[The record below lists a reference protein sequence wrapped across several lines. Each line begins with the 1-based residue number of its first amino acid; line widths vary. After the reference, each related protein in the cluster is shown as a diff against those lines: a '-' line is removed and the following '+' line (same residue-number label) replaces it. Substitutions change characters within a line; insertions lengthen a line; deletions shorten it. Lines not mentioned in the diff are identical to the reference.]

1 MTIDKDKLEMGNEE
15 ALPLS
20 IKEEIEEQLAE
31 NQDWNE
37 NYAAATNSERF
48 ADPSEFTEL
57 SLRDPELYE
66 DVLAACQEVID
77 PELGIDIY
85 NLGLI
90 YDLLYDGDGHLWVRM
105 TLTMPGCPLADVIFQ
120 TLMDRLREIEL
131 IQDVKVALVW
141 QPVWSPDRLTRYARI
156 ALGLR

>member
-1 MTIDKDKLEMGNEE
+1 M
-15 ALPLS
+15 
-20 IKEEIEEQLAE
+20 
-31 NQDWNE
+31 
-37 NYAAATNSERF
+37 
-48 ADPSEFTEL
+48 

-120 TLMDRLREIEL
+120 TLMDKLREIEV
-131 IQDVKVALVW
+131 IQDVKVELVW
-141 QPVWSPDRLTRYARI
+141 QPIWSPDRLTRYARI

>member
-20 IKEEIEEQLAE
+20 IKEEIEEQLGE
-31 NQDWNE
+31 RQDWNV
-37 NYAAATNSERF
+37 NYSAATNSERF
-48 ADPSEFTEL
+48 ADPNQFTEL

-120 TLMDRLREIEL
+120 TLMDKLREIEV
-131 IQDVKVALVW
+131 IQDVKVELVW
-141 QPVWSPDRLTRYARI
+141 QPIWSPDRLTRYARI

>member
-1 MTIDKDKLEMGNEE
+1 MTIDKDKLEMGNKE

-20 IKEEIEEQLAE
+20 IKEEIEEQLAQ

-37 NYAAATNSERF
+37 NYAAATNSQSF
-48 ADPSEFTEL
+48 SDPHQFTEL

-66 DVLAACQEVID
+66 EVIAACQEVID

-90 YDLLYDGDGHLWVRM
+90 YDLLYDGQGHLWVRM

-120 TLMDRLREIEL
+120 TLMDALREL
-131 IQDVKVALVW
+131 PVIQDVKVELVW
-141 QPVWSPDRLTRYARI
+141 QPVWSPERLTRYARI

>member
-15 ALPLS
+15 GLPLS

-131 IQDVKVALVW
+131 IQDVKVELVW